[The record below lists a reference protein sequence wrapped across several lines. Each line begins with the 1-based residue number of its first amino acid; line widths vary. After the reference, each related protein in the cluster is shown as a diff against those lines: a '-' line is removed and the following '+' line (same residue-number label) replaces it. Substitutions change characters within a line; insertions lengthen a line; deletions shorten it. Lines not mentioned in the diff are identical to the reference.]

1 MTEVGTVPSRTG
13 QPLNADGSAI
23 RKTLQ
28 YYSEHLL
35 SSAARPP
42 QLVLL
47 TDDKRNRELAHADG
61 MLAVSTRDYVDGL
74 DPKEREK
81 LVDLVVGGVDEIEPG
96 ERRGRRLYD
105 EVGQYDGDRCA
116 AADDRQYLPMDV
128 LTAGVKTGRLYQG
141 HFNASQYNYLEVS

>member
-1 MTEVGTVPSRTG
+1 MRRAGTRRRSRKSAKKARKAQTIAMTEVGTVPSRTG
-13 QPLNADGSAI
+13 QLLDADGSAI

-105 EVGQYDGDRCA
+105 EVSEYDGDRFC
-116 AADDRQYLPMDV
+116 RC
-128 LTAGVKTGRLYQG
+128 
-141 HFNASQYNYLEVS
+141 

>member
-1 MTEVGTVPSRTG
+1 LLSVP
-13 QPLNADGSAI
+13 AI

-105 EVGQYDGDRCA
+105 EVNQM
-116 AADDRQYLPMDV
+116 RQRSFLPLLMTRSTSPWTCS
-128 LTAGVKTGRLYQG
+128 LP
-141 HFNASQYNYLEVS
+141 E